1 VFRTSVP
8 IFAGIH
14 SSFLLIGG
22 CMTSVRALPT
32 RPSVAGRIA
41 ATALIVAALDF
52 FYVLVRWVW
61 LAHALTVQE
70 LAQSIATGLLGRAAY
85 EGGIATALL
94 GLGLHILIAF
104 GWTLGFFLLTAR
116 VAGLRKMISTRRGR
130 LLLGLV
136 WGPVIWLLM
145 DFVVLPLSRAHPT
158 PTSSPTFYINLVQ
171 HALMIGLP
179 MAALLGG
186 ER

>member
-1 VFRTSVP
+1 
-8 IFAGIH
+8 
-14 SSFLLIGG
+14 
-22 CMTSVRALPT
+22 MTSARALPT

-61 LAHALTVQE
+61 LTHALTVQE

-85 EGGIATALL
+85 DGGPATAVL
-94 GLGLHILIAF
+94 GLGLHLLVAF
-104 GWTLGFFLLTAR
+104 GWTLVFFLLTAR
-116 VAGLRKMISTRRGR
+116 VAGLRKLISTMRGR
-130 LLLGLV
+130 MLLGLA
-136 WGPVIWLLM
+136 WGPIIWLLM
-145 DFVVLPLSRAHPT
+145 DFVVLPLSQAHPT
-158 PTSSPTFYINLVQ
+158 PTSSPTFYINLLQ

-179 MAALLGG
+179 MAVLLGA